1 MPFTF
6 HGGGCIICCTDD
18 KGGIDLN
25 KKEINPFDYA
35 GDIMKAL
42 PRGILLTSEAE
53 DCVNAMTIGWGTL
66 GIEWGVPI
74 FAAYVR
80 DSRFTYELIERTG
93 EFTVCAP
100 YGELSQV
107 AAKAL
112 TLCGSKS
119 GRDMDKIAKAGL
131 HIVEADLV
139 RPPAIKEFPL
149 TLECRV
155 VFSQEQPIK
164 KISSRFKKFYPETG
178 DHSAP
183 HVAYYGEILKAYII
197 ED

>member
-1 MPFTF
+1 M
-6 HGGGCIICCTDD
+6 
-18 KGGIDLN
+18 

-35 GDIMKAL
+35 GEIFKAL
-42 PRGILLTSEAE
+42 PGGILLTSEAE

-80 DSRFTYELIERTG
+80 TSRFTYELIERTG
-93 EFTVCAP
+93 EFTICVP
-100 YGELSQV
+100 YGEKYSKEV
-107 AAKAL
+107 TKAVG
-112 TLCGSKS
+112 LCGSKS
-119 GRDMDKIAKAGL
+119 GRDIDKLAKAGVHL
-131 HIVEADLV
+131 VEAEIV
-139 RPPAIKEFPL
+139 RPPAIKELPL

-164 KISSRFKKFYPETG
+164 DINARFGKFYMPNTA
-178 DHSAP
+178 HSEP

>member
-1 MPFTF
+1 M
-6 HGGGCIICCTDD
+6 
-18 KGGIDLN
+18 KR
-25 KKEINPFDYA
+25 EINPFDYA
-35 GDIMKAL
+35 GEIFKAL

-80 DSRFTYELIERTG
+80 TSRFTYDLIERTG

-100 YGELSQV
+100 YGELSKT
-107 AAKAL
+107 AAKAIGI
-112 TLCGSKS
+112 CGSKS
-119 GRDMDKIAKAGL
+119 GRDVDKLAQAGVHL
-131 HIVEADLV
+131 VEADIV
-139 RPPAIKEFPL
+139 RPPAIKELPL

-155 VFSQEQPIK
+155 VFSQLQPIK
-164 KISSRFKKFYPETG
+164 DIDNRFGKFYVPNTA
-178 DHSAP
+178 HSEP

>member
-1 MPFTF
+1 M
-6 HGGGCIICCTDD
+6 
-18 KGGIDLN
+18 KR
-25 KKEINPFDYA
+25 EINPFEYA
-35 GDIMKAL
+35 SEIFKAL
-42 PRGILLTSEAE
+42 PKGILLTSEAE

-80 DSRFTYELIERTG
+80 TSRFTYDLVERTG
-93 EFTVCAP
+93 EFTICVP
-100 YGELSQV
+100 YGEKFSKEV
-107 AAKAL
+107 IKAVGI
-112 TLCGSKS
+112 CGSRS
-119 GRDMDKIAKAGL
+119 GRDMDKLAAAGVHL
-131 HIVEADLV
+131 VEADIV

-155 VFSQEQPIK
+155 VFSQLQPIE
-164 KISSRFKKFYPETG
+164 KIDSCFGKFYMPNTA
-178 DHSAP
+178 HSEP

>member
-1 MPFTF
+1 M
-6 HGGGCIICCTDD
+6 
-18 KGGIDLN
+18 GGIVL

-35 GDIMKAL
+35 GEIFKAL
-42 PRGILLTSEAE
+42 PGGILLTSEAE

-80 DSRFTYELIERTG
+80 TSRFTYELIERTG
-93 EFTVCAP
+93 EFTICVP
-100 YGELSQV
+100 YGEKYSKEV
-107 AAKAL
+107 TKAVG
-112 TLCGSKS
+112 LCGSKS
-119 GRDMDKIAKAGL
+119 GRDVDKLAKAGVHL
-131 HIVEADLV
+131 VEAEIV
-139 RPPAIKEFPL
+139 RPPAIKELPL

-164 KISSRFKKFYPETG
+164 NISSKFKKFYMPNTA
-178 DHSAP
+178 HSEP